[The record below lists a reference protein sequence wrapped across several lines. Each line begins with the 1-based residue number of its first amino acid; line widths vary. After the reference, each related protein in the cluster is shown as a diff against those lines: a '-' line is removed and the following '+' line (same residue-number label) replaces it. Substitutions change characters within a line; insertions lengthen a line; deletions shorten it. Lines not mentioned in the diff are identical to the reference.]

1 MSENVIDV
9 RDLVITYKTVQRS
22 SLLHFLQ
29 PGRKRKKEEKDEKEK
44 VILPSSF
51 PIKASIR

>member
-9 RDLVITYKTVQRS
+9 KDLVITYKTVQRA

-29 PGRKRKKEEKDEKEK
+29 PGRKK
-44 VILPSSF
+44 
-51 PIKASIR
+51 